1 MLPPP
6 SDLPSELQEERR
18 RVFWS
23 IFLLDRLASCGR
35 DLPCSILESSCRIQ
49 LPVSES
55 AWRDGLNETNITLDD
70 FMSRQTTSTSTP
82 QPLPASVLI
91 VAHMLSKSSQYMLQQ
106 PDSSHSL
113 PPWDP
118 RSDLAVIESDL
129 IHLGTSLQLSQPLA
143 EIIAS
148 HTSLDGRIDQQS
160 VGPAIF
166 SRALFHL
173 CYCILYHPFLH
184 RKRATKCQLAYPS
197 SLLARSLDTA
207 FTHARNLTLLLKEAR
222 AARCLVHASFYGYC
236 SMIAGYIASLYTG
249 ADDAPTQAEARS
261 LLYANIAHLEDLGQ
275 MWKNASSL
283 VSPPSPLPPPP
294 DDLPAHTSQASAL
307 RSLSD
312 VAYRFR
318 ALVAEQDGIALSAE
332 DEEML
337 WSFVDYNTMS
347 NGVPD
352 RRSADDGGGGGM
364 GAVYWPDVNEQWC
377 DLFAPQSRMSP
388 APGVGLF

>member
-82 QPLPASVLI
+82 QPPPASVVI

-129 IHLGTSLQLSQPLA
+129 IHLSTSLQLSQPLA

-261 LLYANIAHLEDLGQ
+261 LLYANIAYLEDLGQ

-283 VSPPSPLPPPP
+283 VSPPFPPTTSPLTHPR
-294 DDLPAHTSQASAL
+294 LPRSAPSRTWRTASARWSPSRTASRCRPRTRRCCG
-307 RSLSD
+307 RSWTTTPC
-312 VAYRFR
+312 RT
-318 ALVAEQDGIALSAE
+318 GC
-332 DEEML
+332 
-337 WSFVDYNTMS
+337 
-347 NGVPD
+347 
-352 RRSADDGGGGGM
+352 RSA
-364 GAVYWPDVNEQWC
+364 GARTTTTAAAAAWEPC
-377 DLFAPQSRMSP
+377 TGRT
-388 APGVGLF
+388 